1 MKASISCLRLEVESV
16 AEGQQGQ
23 DQVRSQGFQRPGKQ
37 VEFIKEMLA
46 AKQKAGLFVAELMNI
61 LNLRVGEKCY

>member
-23 DQVRSQGFQRPGKQ
+23 DQV
-37 VEFIKEMLA
+37 EFIKEMLA
-46 AKQKAGLFVAELMNI
+46 AKQKAG
-61 LNLRVGEKCY
+61 R